1 MCYEE
6 RLQRYEQEKAKLR
19 MQPLTNKEY
28 EEAIK
33 KLVDKWR
40 L

>member
-1 MCYEE
+1 MTYQERIKQYE
-6 RLQRYEQEKAKLR
+6 REKAKLR
-19 MQPLTNKEY
+19 LQPLTDKEY